1 MPAELLREG
10 TFDPAEF
17 ADELRK
23 APQNLE
29 VGTRVWFE
37 NEHIRVWEI
46 RLAPGERGAFHSHT
60 CRYFWTV
67 VASGTGL
74 QRFTDGTYQVREYEV
89 GDTRYLEHT
98 PDNPMI
104 HDLENV
110 GDGEMRFVTVEFLD

>member
-1 MPAELLREG
+1 MPAELIREG
-10 TFDPAEF
+10 TFDPAQF

-23 APQNLE
+23 APGNLE
-29 VGTRVWFE
+29 VGTGVWFE

-46 RLAPGERGAFHSHT
+46 RLAPGERGAFHAHT

-67 VASGTGL
+67 VDAGTGL
-74 QRFTDGTYQVREYEV
+74 QRFADGTYQVREYEV

-98 PDNPMI
+98 PDDPMI

-110 GDGEMRFVTVEFLD
+110 GETEIRFVTVELLD